1 MSEPADNRTK
11 LEREIDEILTRTD
24 APIPITAKARSTR
37 WRIRRWMRSVPA
49 QLVWLRTID
58 SFWGWL
64 LIAAAVY
71 LLGAWLTDQH
81 GIGWQM
87 VRVVGLIG
95 LGMAIFRIVRP
106 RYRSGGKIWRG
117 QVQDMNKRG
126 VQLGDR
132 FDDWKKRR

>member
-1 MSEPADNRTK
+1 M
-11 LEREIDEILTRTD
+11 
-24 APIPITAKARSTR
+24 
-37 WRIRRWMRSVPA
+37 
-49 QLVWLRTID
+49 ID